1 MVTFILI
8 PGGWQGGW
16 AFEKVASILTARG
29 HKALPITL
37 SGLGDVPAPTA
48 NLDAHISE
56 AISAVKAHGDDL
68 VVAGHSYGGM
78 VVSGAA
84 DAEPVR
90 IRALVYIDAYVPE
103 SGDSVWSLTTS
114 RFRDVFVTGAKA
126 DGLNCMPPPHL
137 EPRCRPHPIGTFLQ
151 SINLT
156 GRWREVQ
163 QKTFVGAHGWEG
175 SPFLDLYQRLS
186 EDPAWSTVALNC
198 GHNIARLEPDAL
210 AGILLAQV

>member
-1 MVTFILI
+1 MATFILI

-48 NLDAHISE
+48 NLDAHIKE

-84 DAEPVR
+84 DAEPTR
-90 IRALVYIDAYVPE
+90 IRAVVYIDAYVPE

-114 RFRDVFVTGAKA
+114 RFRDVFVAGAKDAGRIRWERFFSRSASA
-126 DGLNCMPPPHL
+126 DAGA
-137 EPRCRPHPIGTFLQ
+137 RCSKKSSLAHMDGKEVRSLI
-151 SINLT
+151 SIN
-156 GRWREVQ
+156 
-163 QKTFVGAHGWEG
+163 A
-175 SPFLDLYQRLS
+175 
-186 EDPAWSTVALNC
+186 
-198 GHNIARLEPDAL
+198 
-210 AGILLAQV
+210 